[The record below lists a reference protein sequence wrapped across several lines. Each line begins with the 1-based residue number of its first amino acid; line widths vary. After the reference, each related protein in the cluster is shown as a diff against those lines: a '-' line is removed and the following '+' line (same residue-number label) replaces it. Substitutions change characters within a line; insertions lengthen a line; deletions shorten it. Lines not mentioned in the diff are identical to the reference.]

1 MNPPES
7 ADSPGNP
14 EYLGSLGSSDEPG
27 TPVFPANYE
36 TGTPFPPVPE
46 KREPP
51 KTAAHNLSSLREPVR
66 LHSLDALRGFDMFW
80 IIGGAG
86 LVHALTAY
94 FDWPLLHTINDQLH
108 HVEWDGFTFYDM
120 IFPLFLFIAGVAMPF
135 SLTKRLA
142 RGEDKRKLMRHV
154 IQRGL
159 VLVVLGI
166 IMNNGLFQTV
176 FSEMRFPSVLGR
188 IGLAYMFA
196 GLIVLNTRL
205 WGQVLWFGGLLLGY
219 WALMMWLPLPGHVAG
234 SLTME
239 GSLAGYLDSRLIPG
253 RLYKGVHDPEGLL
266 ATLPAIG
273 TALLGAL
280 TGLFLSPE
288 SRRLEPWMKAVCLAL
303 AGTALLWLGKFWDP
317 LFPINKN
324 LWSSSFVVYVG
335 GWSLLLLS
343 IFYLVIDVF
352 GCKKWALFFTVIGL
366 NPILIYMA
374 PKFIN
379 FGYTADAFFG
389 GFAGF
394 FPGLQPVLMVIAT
407 LAIKWLL
414 LYFLYRKKVFLRI

>member
-7 ADSPGNP
+7 ADSPSNP
-14 EYLGSLGSSDEPG
+14 EHLGSLGSSDEPG
-27 TPVFPANYE
+27 APVSPANYE

-46 KREPP
+46 KRDLS
-51 KTAAHNLSSLREPVR
+51 KTAFHNLSSLRQPVR

-80 IIGGAG
+80 IIGGAS
-86 LVHALTAY
+86 LVHALSAY
-94 FDWPLLHTINDQLH
+94 FDWPFLHTLDDQFH

-142 RGEDKRKLMRHV
+142 HGEDKRKLTRHV
-154 IQRGL
+154 VQRGL
-159 VLVVLGI
+159 ILVVLGV

-188 IGLAYMFA
+188 IGMAYLFA
-196 GLIVLNTRL
+196 GLIVLNSRL
-205 WGQVLWFGGLLLGY
+205 WGQVLWFTGLLLGY

-266 ATLPAIG
+266 ATIPAIG
-273 TALLGAL
+273 TALLGAV
-280 TGLFLSPE
+280 TGIFLSPG
-288 SRRLEPWMKAVCLAL
+288 SRRLEPWMKALCLAL
-303 AGTALLWLGKFWDP
+303 AGTALLWLGKLWDP
-317 LFPINKN
+317 YFPINKN
-324 LWSSSFVVYVG
+324 LWSSSFVLYVG
-335 GWSLLLLS
+335 GWSLVLLS
-343 IFYLVIDVF
+343 AFYLVIDVF
-352 GCKKWALFFTVIGL
+352 GFKKWALLFTVIGL
-366 NPILIYMA
+366 NPILIYIA
-374 PKFIN
+374 PKFLS
-379 FGYTADAFFG
+379 FDYTANALFG
-389 GFAGF
+389 GFASF
-394 FPGLQPVLMVIAT
+394 FPDLKPVLMVIAI

>member
-1 MNPPES
+1 MNPPDP

-14 EYLGSLGSSDEPG
+14 EHLGSLGSSEEPG
-27 TPVFPANYE
+27 APTSPPRYE
-36 TGTPFPPVPE
+36 TGTPFPPVQE
-46 KREPP
+46 KRESPVTVAQKFSTP
-51 KTAAHNLSSLREPVR
+51 KKSVR

-80 IIGGAG
+80 IMGGAG

-94 FDWPLLHTINDQLH
+94 FDWSFLHAVNDQLH

-135 SLTKRLA
+135 SLTNRLN
-142 RGEDKRKLMRHV
+142 RGEDKKKLMRHV

-159 VLVVLGI
+159 VLVALGI
-166 IMNNGLFQTV
+166 IFNNGLFKTT
-176 FSEMRFPSVLGR
+176 FAEMRFPSVLGR

-196 GLIVLNTRL
+196 GLIVLNTKLR
-205 WGQVLWFGGLLLGY
+205 GQVLWFVGLLLGY
-219 WALMMWLPLPGHVAG
+219 WAAMAWLPLPGHIAG
-234 SLTME
+234 DLSME
-239 GSLAGYLDSRLIPG
+239 GSLAGYIDSLLIPG
-253 RLYKGVHDPEGLL
+253 RLHKGAHDPEGLL
-266 ATLPAIG
+266 STIPAVS

-288 SRRLEPWMKAVCLAL
+288 SRRLQPWMKAVCLAL

-335 GWSLLLLS
+335 GWSLVFLS
-343 IFYLVIDVF
+343 VFYLVIDVF
-352 GCKKWALFFTVIGL
+352 GFKKWAIFFTVIGL

-379 FGYTADAFFG
+379 FGYTANAFFG
-389 GFAGF
+389 GLAGF
-394 FPGLQPVLMVIAT
+394 FPGLKPVIMITAT